1 MLTRYFALLCGVVF
15 TIVGVLGFIP
25 AFSPPA
31 GPEAPELAVPA
42 SYGYLL
48 GLFPVNLLHNLIH
61 LTIGVLGFATWRSY
75 AAARTFARSL
85 AIYLGLLT
93 LMGLVPPLYT
103 TFGLVPLY
111 GNDVWLHG
119 LEAIAAAYFGF
130 VARQDTTI
138 AGLLRRVRS
147 DV

>member
-1 MLTRYFALLCGVVF
+1 MPTRYFALLCGVVF
-15 TIVGVLGFIP
+15 TTVGVLGFIP

-42 SYGYLL
+42 NYGYLL
-48 GLFPVNLLHNLIH
+48 SLFPVNLLHNLIH
-61 LTIGVLGFATWRSY
+61 LAIGVLGFATWRSY
-75 AAARTFARSL
+75 TAARTFARGL

-93 LMGLVPPLYT
+93 LMGLVPVLYT

-119 LEAIAAAYFGF
+119 LEALLAAYFGF
-130 VARQDTTI
+130 VSQGTQGTQ
-138 AGLLRRVRS
+138 GT
-147 DV
+147 

>member
-1 MLTRYFALLCGVVF
+1 MLTRYFALSCGVVF
-15 TIVGVLGFIP
+15 TIAGVLGFMP

-31 GPEAPELAVPA
+31 GPEAPELAAPS

-61 LTIGVLGFATWRSY
+61 LAIGVLGFATWRSY
-75 AAARTFARSL
+75 RTARIFARGL
-85 AIYLGLLT
+85 AFYLGLLT
-93 LMGLVPPLYT
+93 LMGLAPPLNT

-111 GNDVWLHG
+111 GHDVWLHW
-119 LEAIAAAYFGF
+119 LEALLATYFGF

-138 AGLLRRVRS
+138 AGLLRRGRS